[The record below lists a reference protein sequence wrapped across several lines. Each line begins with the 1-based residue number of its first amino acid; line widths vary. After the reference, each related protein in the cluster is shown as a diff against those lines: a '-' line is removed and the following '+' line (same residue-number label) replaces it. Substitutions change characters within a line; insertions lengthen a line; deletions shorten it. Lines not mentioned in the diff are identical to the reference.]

1 MIRAGRAEEGANL
14 ISPKNRFKLG
24 GQGKESAMRLSRN
37 SAFLTLVCLGL
48 VLIACAAAGTAQF
61 QAASSSDNWEEFLLT
76 AEIVASR
83 PIGEGVTKPW
93 RLTLQKGDVK
103 HDAAWKNVDET
114 VENRGEW
121 ALDSWKSEIAAYRL
135 DKLIGLNLVPPCV
148 EREFAPPPST
158 RKRKGAL
165 SYWTESRMNYLK
177 MQEEKIEFPPERA
190 VDADR
195 MKALV
200 RLWDCLL
207 ANADRTQ
214 QNILLTAD
222 WRTILIDHSRAF
234 QPDAVYAKQL
244 IFGTNGMQKLEDG
257 RPFLIRFVPRAV
269 YDRILALD
277 AKKIRDAVGDYLSDK
292 QIKGIVARVALI
304 RKEIEAMVAQ
314 DGESK
319 VFY

>member
-1 MIRAGRAEEGANL
+1 L
-14 ISPKNRFKLG
+14 ISPKNRIKLA
-24 GQGKESAMRLSRN
+24 GKRKEPAMRLSRN
-37 SAFLTLVCLGL
+37 FVPLSLGACWIC
-48 VLIACAAAGTAQF
+48 VLIAFAAADPPAQF
-61 QAASSSDNWEEFLLT
+61 KSASPPDDWEEFLRT
-76 AEIVASR
+76 AEIAASK

-93 RLTLQKGDVK
+93 RLTLQKGDIR

-165 SYWTESRMNYLK
+165 SYWAESRMNYLK

-190 VDADR
+190 LDADR
-195 MKALV
+195 MKYLV
-200 RLWDCLL
+200 RLWDCLT

-214 QNILLTAD
+214 QNILLTED

-244 IFGTNGMQKLEDG
+244 VFGTDGMQRLEDG
-257 RPFLIRFVPRAV
+257 RPFLIRLVPRAL
-269 YDRILALD
+269 YERILALD
-277 AKKIRDAVGDYLSDK
+277 AKKIKDAVGDYLSDR
-292 QIKGIVARVALI
+292 QIKGIVSRVALL

-314 DGESK
+314 DGADK

>member
-1 MIRAGRAEEGANL
+1 
-14 ISPKNRFKLG
+14 
-24 GQGKESAMRLSRN
+24 MRLSQK
-37 SAFLTLVCLGL
+37 SVFSILGCLGL
-48 VLIACAAAGTAQF
+48 VLFACAAAGTVRF
-61 QAASSSDNWEEFLLT
+61 QVAAPPGDWEEFLLT

-93 RLTLQKGDVK
+93 RLTLQKGDVR

-121 ALDSWKSEIAAYRL
+121 ALDSWKSEIAAYRV

-148 EREFAPPPST
+148 EREFAPPPSS

-165 SYWTESRMNYLK
+165 SYWSESKMNYLK
-177 MQEEKIEFPPERA
+177 MQEEKIEFPAERA

-195 MKALV
+195 MKYLV
-200 RLWDCLL
+200 RLWDCLI

-234 QPDAVYAKQL
+234 QPDAIYAKQL
-244 IFGTNGMQKLEDG
+244 IFGTDGMQKLEDG
-257 RPFLIRFVPRAV
+257 RPFLIRLVPRAL

-292 QIKGIVARVALI
+292 QIKGIVARVAMI

>member
-1 MIRAGRAEEGANL
+1 MH
-14 ISPKNRFKLG
+14 
-24 GQGKESAMRLSRN
+24 LSRN
-37 SAFLTLVCLGL
+37 SVSVSLGACWIC
-48 VLIACAAAGTAQF
+48 VLIAFAAAHPPAQF
-61 QAASSSDNWEEFLLT
+61 KAASPPENWEEFLLT
-76 AEIVASR
+76 AEIAASR

-93 RLTLQKGDVK
+93 RLTLQKGDIR

-165 SYWTESRMNYLK
+165 SYWAESRMNYLK

-190 VDADR
+190 VEADR
-195 MKALV
+195 MKYMV
-200 RLWDCLL
+200 RLWDCLT

-214 QNILLTAD
+214 QNILLTED

-234 QPDAVYAKQL
+234 QPDAIYAKQL
-244 IFGTNGMQKLEDG
+244 IFGTDGMQRLEDG
-257 RPFLIRFVPRAV
+257 RPFLIRLVPRAL
-269 YDRILALD
+269 YERILALD
-277 AKKIRDAVGDYLSDK
+277 AKKIKDAVGDYLSDR
-292 QIKGIVARVALI
+292 QIKGIVSRVALL

-314 DGESK
+314 DGADK